1 MLSMSLLLINK
12 INLHVI
18 FFNLFAVFGTS
29 LLILYLNKN
38 GDNGDLIQ
46 LYKSGTHK
54 GNIGIAPHV
63 YLSHQDGKGTV
74 SGVIVGGS
82 FDDDEGYIK
91 LRVTDSTGITPSLPL
106 RNERSVYFKLNEMS
120 DEQKANIQKEARER
134 NEARENNTEPRRR
147 RMIDP
152 NYYD

>member
-1 MLSMSLLLINK
+1 MLSKGK
-12 INLHVI
+12 IKWIIEQRKLNGLSHGGSDEEEYFANNLYGRGATI
-18 FFNLFAVFGTS
+18 PRE
-29 LLILYLNKN
+29 YL
-38 GDNGDLIQ
+38 DER
-46 LYKSGTHK
+46 
-54 GNIGIAPHV
+54 
-63 YLSHQDGKGTV
+63 SHQDGKGTV